1 LMASIRTLLNVEATD
16 LYLSF
21 LAQVISG
28 KSFMALALEQML
40 STTTT
45 TKTGVKQKKVKQK
58 DLIKNFLF
66 VINFGNLF

>member
-1 LMASIRTLLNVEATD
+1 MASIRTLLNVEATG
-16 LYLSF
+16 LHLSF

-45 TKTGVKQKKVKQK
+45 TKTGVKQKK
-58 DLIKNFLF
+58 
-66 VINFGNLF
+66 